1 MWSGEVRPIGGTA
14 ARLVVVVLLT
24 LMGVVLHAQSVEQW
38 IAWGDAAM
46 VRGEHY
52 GASRFYAGALEREPG
67 RMALQWKQAEACRLS
82 NQYDKAADL
91 YDRVYR
97 KDQGRTYPETLRW
110 LGEMQLCNEQYADA
124 ERTWRRVQQR
134 SKDAVLKERA
144 RNALAGIELA
154 KAAPNDTIVL
164 EHLPAPVNTFDSEFG
179 ARIGPDSAL
188 YFTSLRGELNDDEE
202 VVDTST
208 YYVRIFRSE
217 PRGGAWGD
225 GAPLLLMGADKRGHT
240 ANASWSVNGKWI
252 FHTRCHP
259 DLPCRIHYGPANG
272 EDLTSTPL
280 DGLGDGS
287 STQPMVV
294 DQEGKSILYFVSDRP
309 GGSGGMDIWIAELN
323 DGKATAVRPLGPPI
337 NTPGNEAA
345 PWFDASTG
353 TLWFSSDFHPGLG
366 GYDIFRSTHG
376 GDAFAAPVNVGAPI
390 NSPANDLYP
399 ALYPERG
406 EGWITSNRKGS
417 FAAKG
422 ATCCNDL
429 YRFAMHTSD
438 PALPPASPDSVSEEH
453 LIALKAFQQRP
464 PITLY
469 FHNDEP
475 EPRTRI
481 RTTSKTYADTYGAYK
496 RLQAEYERES
506 GTPDAIRRFFAEEV
520 DHGAHELTALVDAL
534 RTALDAGEQIT
545 LEVRGHA
552 SPLAVNDYNLDLSQ
566 RRISSLR
573 NHLRA
578 AINGKLA
585 PYMDST
591 ATNGGILRIRA
602 LPFGEDRSL
611 QGVSDDLG
619 DLRGSVYAVSAA
631 RERRIEIE
639 RIVVDAEPLAPLLLH
654 EVGSLRQGE
663 PMTFEVPVRNPGRTP
678 MLFINGRTECDCFVV
693 RALPEAIAPGATG
706 RVQVTFT
713 GRAHTGPLE
722 RRILLEV
729 EGMESPMELVIRGM
743 VNE

>member
-1 MWSGEVRPIGGTA
+1 MNTDKRTVRSGIRA
-14 ARLVVVVLLT
+14 LMLFLVSVPF
-24 LMGVVLHAQSVEQW
+24 MLHAQSPEQW

-46 VRGEHY
+46 ERGEHY

-82 NQYDKAADL
+82 NQYDKAAEL
-91 YDRVYR
+91 YDRVFR

-110 LGEMQLCNEQYADA
+110 LGEMQLCNGQYADA

-164 EHLPAPVNTFDSEFG
+164 EHLPAPVNTFDSEFS

-202 VVDTST
+202 VTDTTDYHVAVYS
-208 YYVRIFRSE
+208 S
-217 PRGGAWGD
+217 RGGVQGWSDPMREQAQPDAMGD
-225 GAPLLLMGADKRGHT
+225 RHANLMWASTDDRMYFTMIDADGTKRLATRTATSPAEPLTGLDAHP
-240 ANASWSVNGKWI
+240 NA
-252 FHTRCHP
+252 
-259 DLPCRIHYGPANG
+259 
-272 EDLTSTPL
+272 
-280 DGLGDGS
+280 
-287 STQPMVV
+287 TQPWATTLN
-294 DQEGKSILYFVSDRP
+294 GRTALFFASIGGE
-309 GGSGGMDIWIAELN
+309 GGSDIWIGDIHGASVTN
-323 DGKATAVRPLGPPI
+323 IRNAGRPV
-337 NTPGNEAA
+337 NSPGNEST
-345 PWFDASTG
+345 PSFDPTTG

-366 GYDIFRSTHG
+366 GYDIFTAQYDG
-376 GDAFAAPVNVGAPI
+376 VAFTAPVNAGAPI

-429 YRFAMHTSD
+429 YRFAM
-438 PALPPASPDSVSEEH
+438 PVAAPPPPPLPPDTLVEEH
-453 LIALKAFQQRP
+453 LVALQGFQQRP
-464 PITLY
+464 PIRLY

-475 EPRTRI
+475 EPRTRL
-481 RTTSKTYADTYGAYK
+481 RTTRKTYGATYTAYK
-496 RLQAEYERES
+496 ALQAEYERES
-506 GTPDAIRRFFAEEV
+506 GTPEAIRAFFHDEV
-520 DHGAHELTALVDAL
+520 DHGFNELHALADAL
-534 RTALDAGEQIT
+534 IAALQAGEQIT

-552 SPLAVNDYNLDLSQ
+552 SPLAVNDYNHDLSQ

-578 AINGKLA
+578 AHDGA
-585 PYMDST
+585 FATYMDST

-611 QGVSDDLG
+611 QGISDDLS
-619 DLRGSVYAVSAA
+619 DLRGSVYSVGAA

-639 RIVVDAEPLAPLLLH
+639 RIVVDEEPVRTGDAFQVPP
-654 EVGSLRQGE
+654 LRQGV
-663 PMTFEVPVRNPGRTP
+663 PFSFEVPVRNTGSVPLRFTNSR
-678 MLFINGRTECDCFVV
+678 IECDCFVV
-693 RALPEAIAPGATG
+693 RELPGTIAPDATG
-706 RVQVTFT
+706 TLRLEFT
-713 GRAHTGPLE
+713 GRARTGPIERIIQLE
-722 RRILLEV
+722 AEGLARPVEV
-729 EGMESPMELVIRGM
+729 VVRG
-743 VNE
+743 VVKE